1 MKRDPISN
9 NFSIPFPQF
18 PFQNASHFLG
28 HFLKRTSS
36 SSQILIC
43 TALSCLSFSPIFR
56 ICTSMTQE
64 VSSLNISSILFPMT
78 INGFVYMHRN
88 FAKTTL
94 SLSLSL
100 HTYTYFSTPNQIP
113 NKISNTL
120 TLIHQPVHLFFSFNL
135 YLSFSTCSSHTSLS
149 SLSQNLT
156 HLSKYQYFLFTF
168 LVFNCFYLISTT

>member
-1 MKRDPISN
+1 MHCFILSIVLSN
-9 NFSIPFPQF
+9 
-18 PFQNASHFLG
+18 
-28 HFLKRTSS
+28 
-36 SSQILIC
+36 
-43 TALSCLSFSPIFR
+43 LSYIYS
-56 ICTSMTQE
+56 TSMTQE

-88 FAKTTL
+88 FAKTTI